1 MSDERVSNCVDSDI
15 HGLCLFLN
23 SDGGCSDS
31 EAPSESL
38 PPPGNYSRHPNL
50 YLPPYSIAS
59 ETEAEDMSP
68 VRHNNN
74 GRQRNG
80 FGNRLA
86 DHHDDDDDS
95 SPSSSSSFASQI
107 HRPSANLRAPG
118 TGASAGTQSA
128 HDRVSSLMGSCSD
141 VSNLC
146 DIEDSEFEGEDV
158 RPRMPTAMTTIHKP
172 GQPIQ
177 TDV

>member
-1 MSDERVSNCVDSDI
+1 MFAS
-15 HGLCLFLN
+15 F

-31 EAPSESL
+31 DAPSESL

-59 ETEAEDMSP
+59 ETEAEDLSP
-68 VRHNNN
+68 VRNNN
-74 GRQRNG
+74 NRRQRNG
-80 FGNRLA
+80 FGNRFG
-86 DHHDDDDDS
+86 DHDDDDDS

-107 HRPSANLRAPG
+107 HRPLTNLRG
-118 TGASAGTQSA
+118 TSAGTQSA
-128 HDRVSSLMGSCSD
+128 QDRVSSLMGSCSD

-146 DIEDSEFEGEDV
+146 DIEDSEFEVEDV
-158 RPRMPTAMTTIHKP
+158 RPRRPVTTVHKP

>member
-1 MSDERVSNCVDSDI
+1 MHLANVTNRCAINI
-15 HGLCLFLN
+15 HDLYFF

-59 ETEAEDMSP
+59 ETEAEDLSP
-68 VRHNNN
+68 VRNNNN

-80 FGNRLA
+80 FGNRLG
-86 DHHDDDDDS
+86 DHDDDDDS

-107 HRPSANLRAPG
+107 HRPLTNLRVGG

-128 HDRVSSLMGSCSD
+128 QDRVSSLMGSCSD

-146 DIEDSEFEGEDV
+146 DIEDSEFEVEDV
-158 RPRMPTAMTTIHKP
+158 RPRMPTVMTTVHKP